1 MNFIRKIIESRSK
14 EDEAFY
20 IDLKKIIG
28 FTPKNLQFYKKAFIH
43 RSIKEFDKSTGL
55 PLNYERLEF
64 LGDAMLSAVIA
75 AYLFQEVPSGDEGY
89 LTQMRSKIVSREHL
103 NELGK
108 DLDLFRFVRSN
119 VVKSKFGENIHGNIF
134 EALVGAIYLDRGY
147 SYCKKFIFKRVIIP
161 YVDVPKLEGKITSY
175 KSLFIEWCQKIKKDF
190 QFEVYDDTGND
201 TVKHF
206 SVRLLLDGKIISKG
220 RATSKKK
227 AEETAAK
234 RAYYVFQSEISSFN
248 LDSSNTIS

>member
-1 MNFIRKIIESRSK
+1 MNFIRKIIETRSK
-14 EDEAFY
+14 KDEVFY
-20 IDLKKIIG
+20 GDIKKIIG
-28 FTPKNLQFYKKAFIH
+28 FKPKNIQFYKKAFIH
-43 RSIKEFDKSTGL
+43 RSIKEVDETTGL
-55 PLNYERLEF
+55 QLNYERLEF

-75 AYLFQEVPSGDEGY
+75 SYLFQEVPSGDEGY

-134 EALVGAIYLDRGY
+134 EALIGAIYLDKGY
-147 SYCKKFIFKRVIIP
+147 GHCKKFIFKRVIIP

-175 KSLFIEWCQKIKKDF
+175 KSLFIEWCQKFKKDF
-190 QFEVYDDTGND
+190 EFEVYDDTGND
-201 TVKHF
+201 TIKHF
-206 SVRLLLDGKIISKG
+206 SVKLYLDGKIISKG

-234 RAYYVFQSEISSFN
+234 RAYYAFQNEISSF
-248 LDSSNTIS
+248 